1 MDIAQSRESPTGGSL
16 FKINQLSDHRTPQC
30 RHWPS
35 KQPLVLVLL
44 PALCLSAIPS
54 QGEISPNHAL
64 LVSENSTKCST
75 FTVCVKEEKEKNE
88 YVVCQWVLWAI
99 TFLPVYGTDHWPQI
113 FRFHGPVKFP
123 PPPAAPIFWVDNLF
137 CHVRTSLKNQH
148 CPLPVLLLIVVKY
161 TYYTTQPFLS
171 LQVLGIKYIGVV

>member
-1 MDIAQSRESPTGGSL
+1 MNTWYVSGSSGPSLSCQSMEQTIGPRFLGSMGQS
-16 FKINQLSDHRTPQC
+16 N
-30 RHWPS
+30 
-35 KQPLVLVLL
+35 
-44 PALCLSAIPS
+44 
-54 QGEISPNHAL
+54 
-64 LVSENSTKCST
+64 
-75 FTVCVKEEKEKNE
+75 
-88 YVVCQWVLWAI
+88 
-99 TFLPVYGTDHWPQI
+99 
-113 FRFHGPVKFP
+113 FP